1 MLQLIQDYSE
11 DNGSADI
18 DISGAEFNF
27 VRSIRVFHV
36 RASQWESNSDDSDCY
51 RYDSVKLGTYGVQG
65 DYGWTDSERPGPTR
79 RPCRAGTLRASSCPS
94 VSNRSVFIEWRDYQG
109 NYGYEQ
115 VNY

>member
-51 RYDSVKLGTYGVQG
+51 RYDNVKLGTYGVQG
-65 DYGWTDSERPGPTR
+65 DYGWTDSSVPALPAGHVGLERYGEFLPKRFQPFGVHRMARLPR
-79 RPCRAGTLRASSCPS
+79 KLRL
-94 VSNRSVFIEWRDYQG
+94 
-109 NYGYEQ
+109 
-115 VNY
+115 